1 MGPKSVSRLKQMNL
15 ISKSEMNTI
24 LIMKI
29 KKTGRKKAR
38 LIQIIYEHGIELH
51 ISSVWG
57 RVAEEESIKKK
68 KNPELFLVH
77 LFILVVWPN

>member
-1 MGPKSVSRLKQMNL
+1 MGPKSVSRLKQMKL

-29 KKTGRKKAR
+29 KKTGRKKGR
-38 LIQIIYEHGIELH
+38 LIQIIYEHSIELH

-57 RVAEEESIKKK
+57 RVAEEESITKKK
-68 KNPELFLVH
+68 
-77 LFILVVWPN
+77 ILNSF